1 MGPIGPE
8 GKANMRYL
16 GALLIAAL
24 LPLGGCSGTVA
35 PGDVPQDFDDLPQS
49 YIVFFAF
56 NSAELDETAQSVIA
70 QAADDALQYQPT
82 TIEISG
88 FSGEGPNART
98 SSQMANLRYAAVA
111 EALTARG
118 LDSSLFARGELMDE
132 PNLSDVAVRRIE
144 IRLELP

>member
-1 MGPIGPE
+1 
-8 GKANMRYL
+8 MRFL

-24 LPLGGCSGTVA
+24 LPLGGCAGTGA
-35 PGDVPQDFDDLPQS
+35 TGTGSTGAGATGDVSRDIEDLPQS

-56 NSAELDETAQSVIA
+56 NSAVLDETAQSVIA
-70 QAADDALQYQPT
+70 QAADDALRYQPT
-82 TIEISG
+82 MIEIAG

-98 SSQMANLRYAAVA
+98 SSQIADLRYAAVA

-118 LDSSLFARGELMDE
+118 LDASLFARGELMDE
-132 PNLSDVAVRRIE
+132 ANIPDAAVRRIE